1 MRLSFLKRFR
11 GAVWLT
17 AASGALA
24 LIAPVTTTKASQTD
38 GARKVAGR
46 TTVVAMPPHIGE
58 IRRELS
64 GMLVA
69 IDPVTGEFRTP
80 TQQEQEA
87 LAGSAGAAAR
97 FAAPQPVDLPGG
109 GSMLLSSTANID
121 FTTAVLGTDG
131 KMTFRCTH
139 GLDAASPTYT
149 EAHRKLSPEVR
160 HDR

>member
-1 MRLSFLKRFR
+1 MRLSLKRFR
-11 GAVWLT
+11 GAAWLI
-17 AASGALA
+17 ASSGALA
-24 LIAPVTTTKASQTD
+24 LIAPVTTTRASQAD
-38 GARKVAGR
+38 GAQKVTAR
-46 TTVVAMPPHIGE
+46 TTVAMPPHIGE

-64 GMLVA
+64 GMLVS
-69 IDPVTGEFRTP
+69 IDPATGEFRTP

-121 FTTAVLGTDG
+121 FTTAVLGADG

-139 GLDAASPTYT
+139 GLDAASPTYSQ
-149 EAHRKLSPEVR
+149 EHRKLSREVR